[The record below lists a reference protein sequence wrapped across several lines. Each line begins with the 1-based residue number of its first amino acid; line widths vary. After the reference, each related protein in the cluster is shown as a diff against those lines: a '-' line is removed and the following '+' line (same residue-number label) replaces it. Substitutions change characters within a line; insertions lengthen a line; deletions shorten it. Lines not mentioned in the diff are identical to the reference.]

1 MCFNEDH
8 QAFNALHAAL
18 IADALGKSAD
28 RDRLLAKIVAPNPAP
43 SSRGPAY
50 AAMYREL
57 VQLLQKALPP
67 GSVKDLDFKK
77 IEALISKDLNV
88 EVPTNFEYFIGMFL
102 KNRGDKEK
110 SREYL
115 IRREVGPDQQ
125 VQQCVRTANAAQI
138 SRFPC
143 LRKRWFRVPRGKSD
157 RQTLRPLPLIRQFSL
172 RTKSVLACHGSPA
185 HRF

>member
-1 MCFNEDH
+1 MCFDKDH

-18 IADALGKSAD
+18 IADELGKTAD

-50 AAMYREL
+50 AGMYKEL

-77 IEALISKDLNV
+77 IDALIGKAPEI

-115 IRREVGPDQQ
+115 IR
-125 VQQCVRTANAAQI
+125 AAQ
-138 SRFPC
+138 
-143 LRKRWFRVPRGKSD
+143 SD
-157 RQTLRPLPLIRQFSL
+157 LIIKYNHIFARQTLRDLKIPLPEKAVVQS
-172 RTKSVLACHGSPA
+172 SPPKK
-185 HRF
+185 